1 MEQTMRRNWM
11 RLAAAVLA
19 ITLAV
24 PTGWAVRT
32 NSDGEVM
39 IRVGL
44 ASSYQYVE
52 TGELEAAHLQ
62 NNTGYGAGFRFGYYD
77 GNMDFVELGRT
88 EKDID
93 QVAVLKTQ
101 NLYYGRD
108 ASLGKTT
115 YSSSITSN
123 IAVGCYHILIDSG
136 YGDYE
141 DARRDAEDYED
152 GFVAWIDEEY
162 QVRVGAY
169 LSKGEALDA
178 IDTLG
183 EGTVVGTTSY
193 GMSIVET
200 GTDHILFQFDQG
212 TGGILAILPDVT
224 GAEDVRTWFS
234 NYKYRGGFLY
244 QRLNGG
250 NISVVNVV
258 ELEDY
263 VKGVVCYEMGRTWP
277 LEALK
282 AQATCART
290 YVLRNM
296 GRHQSYGFD
305 VCGSTECQAYHG
317 CGDGRSNSGPS
328 EVSDQ
333 AVEETAGQVVLYNG
347 KLAETVYSSSAGG
360 ATEDAKNVWG
370 TDTVN
375 THPYL
380 KGVID
385 PYESLVDDLNPYSP
399 WTVTYTSEELTSKLQ
414 SNGFGVGTSIDYLE
428 LTYSEMGNV
437 IRLQVHWKNGN
448 SNTFKPS
455 ASSGGID
462 MGIRGNFG
470 VKSIRFT
477 VNGKMASQPGGNGSG
492 SYAVNGSGTLSGTDD
507 VYVISG
513 TGSVSGAG
521 SDLYVISG
529 SGKISSLAEG
539 NTGAS
544 GTNVGGGTVT
554 VSGDTYVFDGAGWGH
569 QLGMSQF
576 GANAMAREG
585 FDYDEILK
593 FYFPG
598 VQVDAY

>member
-1 MEQTMRRNWM
+1 MEQTMRKKWM

-24 PTGWAVRT
+24 PTGWAVKT
-32 NSDGEVM
+32 NRDGEVM
-39 IRVGL
+39 VRVGL

-88 EKDID
+88 GEDID

-115 YSSSITSN
+115 YSSSITSS
-123 IAVGCYHILIDSG
+123 IAVGCYHILIESG
-136 YGDYE
+136 YGGYE
-141 DARRDAEDYED
+141 DARRAAEAYED
-152 GFVAWIDEEY
+152 GFVAWIDGGY

-169 LSKGEALDA
+169 LSKDEALDA
-178 IDTLG
+178 LDALG
-183 EGTVVGTTSY
+183 KGTVVGTSSY
-193 GMSIVET
+193 GMSVVET

-212 TGGILAILPDVT
+212 AGGILAVLPDVT
-224 GAEDVRTWFS
+224 GAKDVRTWFS
-234 NYKYRGGFLY
+234 NYKYRGGFNY

-317 CGDGRSNSGPS
+317 CGDGRANSGPS

-399 WTVTYTSEELTSKLQ
+399 WTVTYTAKELTSKLQ
-414 SNGFGVGTSIDYLE
+414 SNGFGVGTTIDYLE

-455 ASSGGID
+455 AYSGGID

-477 VNGKMASQPGGNGSG
+477 VNGKTVSQSAGNGSG

-507 VYVISG
+507 LYVISG
-513 TGSVSGAG
+513 TGTVSGAG

-529 SGKISSLAEG
+529 SGKTSSLAEAD
-539 NTGAS
+539 TTSS

-598 VQVDAY
+598 VQVGAY